1 MPAFTSTL
9 WGAALA
15 ARISAKK
22 PDFVNSYII
31 NPKNNNELVADEAE
45 GKKMIEVFHR
55 APDLFYEKVSECDM
69 SENNE
74 IKFIN
79 SKDLNSSIC
88 VDYFRFWSQG
98 TKLIIEDLFK
108 RSQAD
113 LEEVYPK
120 LKEIFEDIRINIH
133 FVDSLVFALHELAQN
148 VGNAHKYNYFQNI
161 ALIARDQNLNSIF
174 LRDENGSYNI
184 YIQPSDLDLLRKKKL
199 SQESIDLIHFSIES
213 ELLKNY
219 ASILA
224 ERKSGFS
231 IQKSDAR
238 MMNAVINLEMLNALE
253 EKYNSNNLNSNF
265 ARIMKRKLHKIKSKA
280 LKELNQ
286 QIHFESEIRR
296 AMQYSKRE
304 RLLKVFNRGDIKEI

>member
-133 FVDSLVFALHELAQN
+133 FVDSLVFALHELAHVCTVS
-148 VGNAHKYNYFQNI
+148 VGHTPEFWDNF
-161 ALIARDQNLNSIF
+161 RF
-174 LRDENGSYNI
+174 
-184 YIQPSDLDLLRKKKL
+184 
-199 SQESIDLIHFSIES
+199 
-213 ELLKNY
+213 
-219 ASILA
+219 ILA
-224 ERKSGFS
+224 HAITWKLYSPVDYKSRPKPYCGIKITDS
-231 IQKSDAR
+231 PLQKSD
-238 MMNAVINLEMLNALE
+238 V
-253 EKYNSNNLNSNF
+253 
-265 ARIMKRKLHKIKSKA
+265 KSY
-280 LKELNQ
+280 L
-286 QIHFESEIRR
+286 
-296 AMQYSKRE
+296 
-304 RLLKVFNRGDIKEI
+304 